1 MVRVD
6 GPEAGAATVLRRPW
20 WAAQPWE
27 CGARP
32 WDPVRL
38 VHADDGVL
46 RLEESVRQ
54 RGLARASHS
63 ARVTA

>member
-6 GPEAGAATVLRRPW
+6 GPYAGAASAQRRPW

-32 WDPVRL
+32 WDPVR
-38 VHADDGVL
+38 VVRGDDGGV
-46 RLEESVRQ
+46 RTEEGARQ
-54 RGLARASHS
+54 RGLARANHS
-63 ARVTA
+63 SRVTA